1 MISNQQFIKMPVDE
15 QVTTV
20 LGRGL
25 ELLERIYI
33 YYVVKLYK
41 LDDLFVEIWYKQTT
55 SRIDKVELVQLDE
68 VVHLYE
74 QQINIADLFRQEP
87 LS

>member
-1 MISNQQFIKMPVDE
+1 MPVDE

-20 LGRGL
+20 LGQGV

-33 YYVVKLYK
+33 YYVIKLYK

-55 SRIDKVELVQLDE
+55 SRIDKVDIVDLND

-74 QQINIADLFRQEP
+74 RQINISDLFQ
-87 LS
+87 